1 MLKRR
6 EIMLITVLALASFGG
21 TPTAHAATWHS
32 GTPKAIRGHWIYHKS
47 KLIFGYYY
55 VRAHQIYFQNYQAI
69 PYRERQVAYRNL
81 GHGRY
86 KLRYLFGYA
95 DTTYEQNIQYGW
107 IVKRH
112 GQLKVS
118 GGQYPYRSR
127 FEYHYQYHRRSA
139 AGLKSRHIHLA
150 RPFS

>member
-6 EIMLITVLALASFGG
+6 KFMLITVLALASFGG
-21 TPTAHAATWHS
+21 TTTAHAATWHS

-47 KLIFGYYY
+47 KLSFGYYY
-55 VRAHQIYFQNYQAI
+55 VRAHQICFQNYQAI
-69 PYRERQVAYRNL
+69 PYRESQVTYKNL

-86 KLRYLFGYA
+86 KLRYMFGSPHS
-95 DTTYEQNIQYGW
+95 TFGQNIQYGW

-127 FEYHYQYHRRSA
+127 YEYHYQYHRGSA
-139 AGLKSRHIHLA
+139 ASLNSLRVHLA